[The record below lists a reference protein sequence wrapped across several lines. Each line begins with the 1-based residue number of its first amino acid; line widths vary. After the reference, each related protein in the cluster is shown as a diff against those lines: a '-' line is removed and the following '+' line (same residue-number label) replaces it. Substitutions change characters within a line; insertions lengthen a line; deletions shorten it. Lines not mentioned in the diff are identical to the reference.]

1 MQRQAFALRIAGRVR
16 PHSTRFLQI
25 VKTPPAAVA
34 AFCCRVPRSAADGTA
49 INHIPNKTT
58 AYCEV
63 IRKFLEQHWYVE
75 VPGWL
80 YALNDRLLELQAQYP
95 GRVIVKPLDEHI
107 GDLVYLKQQDYATR
121 ERIDP
126 VVAFATFELGWGYRP
141 GVEKAHCGLRGGG
154 FELGFVASEASLS
167 PIARA
172 RTAIAPSWAISTAQ
186 KTAESLTTWSDLS
199 VLNQYSLHTSS
210 WEELNAGDLI
220 GSEAE
225 FAKWGLKTCT
235 LDDIK
240 VAKAPFAMP
249 ISITPR
255 FLEWTVRR
263 LETRC

>member
-1 MQRQAFALRIAGRVR
+1 MSAHALVEFEWA
-16 PHSTRFLQI
+16 L
-25 VKTPPAAVA
+25 KLVA
-34 AFCCRVPRSAADGTA
+34 TVGDGDKGL
-49 INHIPNKTT
+49 H
-58 AYCEV
+58 YDMM
-63 IRKFLEQHWYVE
+63 L
-75 VPGWL
+75 
-80 YALNDRLLELQAQYP
+80 AQYP

-107 GDLVYLKQQDYATR
+107 GDLVYLKQQEY
-121 ERIDP
+121 
-126 VVAFATFELGWGYRP
+126 VNV
-141 GVEKAHCGLRGGG
+141 
-154 FELGFVASEASLS
+154 
-167 PIARA
+167 
-172 RTAIAPSWAISTAQ
+172 
-186 KTAESLTTWSDLS
+186 LTSR
-199 VLNQYSLHTSS
+199 YSLHTSS

>member
-1 MQRQAFALRIAGRVR
+1 MYCTHSEWCSKPKSLRFRHA
-16 PHSTRFLQI
+16 
-25 VKTPPAAVA
+25 PAAVDPQRDEDETEDA
-34 AFCCRVPRSAADGTA
+34 
-49 INHIPNKTT
+49 IPNKTT

-80 YALNDRLLELQAQYP
+80 YALNDGLLELQAQYP

-107 GDLVYLKQQDYATR
+107 GDLVYLKQQD
-121 ERIDP
+121 
-126 VVAFATFELGWGYRP
+126 
-141 GVEKAHCGLRGGG
+141 
-154 FELGFVASEASLS
+154 
-167 PIARA
+167 
-172 RTAIAPSWAISTAQ
+172 
-186 KTAESLTTWSDLS
+186 

>member
-1 MQRQAFALRIAGRVR
+1 MQRQAFALRIAGRAR

-80 YALNDRLLELQAQYP
+80 YALNDGLLELQAQYP

-107 GDLVYLKQQDYATR
+107 GDLVYLKQQEYVNVLTSLNWSF
-121 ERIDP
+121 
-126 VVAFATFELGWGYRP
+126 VVHT
-141 GVEKAHCGLRGGG
+141 K
-154 FELGFVASEASLS
+154 
-167 PIARA
+167 
-172 RTAIAPSWAISTAQ
+172 
-186 KTAESLTTWSDLS
+186 TTWSDLS

>member
-1 MQRQAFALRIAGRVR
+1 MVPHAPFLDSPKSRHGGLDWQYCAERDAFDVHLNVA
-16 PHSTRFLQI
+16 SFL
-25 VKTPPAAVA
+25 
-34 AFCCRVPRSAADGTA
+34 S
-49 INHIPNKTT
+49 
-58 AYCEV
+58 
-63 IRKFLEQHWYVE
+63 
-75 VPGWL
+75 
-80 YALNDRLLELQAQYP
+80 
-95 GRVIVKPLDEHI
+95 
-107 GDLVYLKQQDYATR
+107 YATR
-121 ERIDP
+121 ERSDP

-154 FELGFVASEASLS
+154 FELGFVAINWSFVVH
-167 PIARA
+167 
-172 RTAIAPSWAISTAQ
+172 T
-186 KTAESLTTWSDLS
+186 KTTWSDLS

-210 WEELNAGDLI
+210 WEELNAGDLV